1 MKNKIVNKLA
11 QYGLMLAIRIA
22 LLKSILFVYRAYK
35 ISCSGK
41 KVVDKSQSGW
51 YSLEAVSEGN
61 KKPEKT
67 TEKNKKAVDKSQKDC

>member
-1 MKNKIVNKLA
+1 
-11 QYGLMLAIRIA
+11 MLAIRIA

-61 KKPEKT
+61 KKPEKMT
-67 TEKNKKAVDKSQKDC
+67 LLFTADSYLIFKEVPLGFLFIGIVHYI